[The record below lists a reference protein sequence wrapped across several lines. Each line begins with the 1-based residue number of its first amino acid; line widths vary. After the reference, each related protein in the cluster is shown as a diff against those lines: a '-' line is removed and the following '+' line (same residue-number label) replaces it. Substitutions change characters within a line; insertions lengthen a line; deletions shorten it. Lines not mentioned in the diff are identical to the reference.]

1 MHLIVLASG
10 KGSRLGQ
17 LTKDKP
23 KCFLKVDG
31 KYIIDHLAPIFKY
44 FEKVFIVV
52 GHKRAKFYEKQYDK
66 TKIVLNKNY
75 KNTNMV
81 ESLFSVSEKIYK
93 DCIMVY
99 SDIVFD
105 LSILRSLIN
114 KRGTI
119 MPVNTEWLNLWK
131 KRMSYK
137 KIKLD
142 AENLTMNKDYLSS
155 IGEPINKKFPTTQYM
170 GILKITKFDYRIL
183 KKFYIRLRNRKV
195 DMTTFLNLVIKKKF
209 IKIKV
214 FRTKKYWFEIDTRK
228 DLILAN
234 DFFQKELKN

>member
-75 KNTNMV
+75 KNTNMEDV
-81 ESLFSVSEKIYK
+81 IADTIDMQQAILLETWLSE
-93 DCIMVY
+93 
-99 SDIVFD
+99 
-105 LSILRSLIN
+105 
-114 KRGTI
+114 T
-119 MPVNTEWLNLWK
+119 
-131 KRMSYK
+131 
-137 KIKLD
+137 
-142 AENLTMNKDYLSS
+142 
-155 IGEPINKKFPTTQYM
+155 
-170 GILKITKFDYRIL
+170 
-183 KKFYIRLRNRKV
+183 
-195 DMTTFLNLVIKKKF
+195 
-209 IKIKV
+209 
-214 FRTKKYWFEIDTRK
+214 
-228 DLILAN
+228 
-234 DFFQKELKN
+234 